1 MWWIASPSFL
11 PAGFFQFVAVICQCF
26 LPLLGRQ
33 LILLIENSPVNLL
46 QQGIG
51 YSFLLLAVTSA
62 NGVANQRLLYLSM
75 KSGMLVR
82 TTVVSAIYS
91 TSLKLSPKGKLGL
104 TSGEV
109 TNLVAIDSQKVSTKL
124 DIIDE

>member
-1 MWWIASPSFL
+1 M
-11 PAGFFQFVAVICQCF
+11 PAGFFQLIAVIYQCF

-33 LILLIENSPVNLL
+33 LILLIENSPVNLM

-51 YSFLLLAVTSA
+51 YSFLLLAVTLA
-62 NGVANQRLLYLSM
+62 NGIENQRRLYLYMRSC
-75 KSGMLVR
+75 MLIR
-82 TTVVSAIYS
+82 TVVVSAIYS
-91 TSLKLSPKGKLGL
+91 TSLNLSPKGKLGL

-124 DIIDE
+124 HLGLL